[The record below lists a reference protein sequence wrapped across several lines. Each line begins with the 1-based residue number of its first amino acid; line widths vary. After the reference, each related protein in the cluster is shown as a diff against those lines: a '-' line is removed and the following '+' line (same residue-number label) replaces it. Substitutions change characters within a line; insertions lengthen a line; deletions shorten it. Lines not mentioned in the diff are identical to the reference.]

1 MKIAKSL
8 FPLIMI
14 FSLVFLVP
22 FSFAEDEYVLIDGSR
37 AVIVERQLVV
47 ISWDGK
53 RSLALPGKY
62 ETGDGRYT
70 IVVGGRGAVVQD
82 RSAGVR

>member
-8 FPLIMI
+8 FPWVMI
-14 FSLVFLVP
+14 FSMLFLVP

-62 ETGDGRYT
+62 ETRDGRYT
-70 IVVGGRGAVVQD
+70 IVVGERGAVVQD